1 MLKKQR
7 ASEFTTGMEEGLYV
21 VIVLH
26 SSEYE
31 CNFQL
36 KKNHRL
42 PFNHELFRDKRN
54 TKIHPTL
61 I

>member
-1 MLKKQR
+1 MWSEVHLRRFFLKTYLNMLKKQG

-26 SSEYE
+26 SSQYE

-36 KKNHRL
+36 KK
-42 PFNHELFRDKRN
+42 KS
-54 TKIHPTL
+54 
-61 I
+61 